1 MAWLEEGWY
10 AHWRQRFEVER
21 IVHRERTA
29 WQDLLIFESADLGRV
44 LVLDGIVQL
53 TERDEFIYHEMLGH
67 VPLVAHGQARD
78 VLIIGGGDGGT
89 LEEVLKHGGVAS
101 VTVVELD
108 PAVVSCCRAH
118 LPSVCRDAFEDPRA
132 RVLFADGVGFVASTD
147 QSYDVII
154 VDSTDEAGPG
164 EVLFG
169 EAFYADCRAR
179 LRPGGVLV
187 GQLGSCN
194 PFAELDLL
202 AQRQDRLAAAF
213 ADVGLYTATVPT
225 FIGGTYGFGF
235 ASDDP
240 AARRLTV
247 EQLAARGV
255 PAGLRHYTPAVHAAA
270 FVHPP
275 WLAGALAGVRSARSG
290 TERRDPLQGRTP
302 G

>member
-1 MAWLEEGWY
+1 MAWLEESCY
-10 AHWRQRFEVER
+10 AHWRQRFEVLR
-21 IVHRERTA
+21 IVHQERTA
-29 WQDLLIFESADLGRV
+29 WQDLLIFEAAGLGRV
-44 LVLDGIVQL
+44 LVLDGIIQL
-53 TERDEFIYHEMLGH
+53 TERDEFIYHEMLAH
-67 VPLVAHGQARD
+67 VPLVAHGQASD

-89 LEEVLKHGGVAS
+89 LEEVLKHPVAS

-108 PAVVSCCRAH
+108 PAVVTACRTH
-118 LPSVCRDAFEDPRA
+118 LPSVGQGAFDDPRA
-132 RVLFADGVGFVASTD
+132 KILLADGVRFVADTD
-147 QSYDVII
+147 QSFDVII

-169 EAFYADCRAR
+169 AAFYADCRTR
-179 LRPGGVLV
+179 LRQGGVLV

-194 PFAELDLL
+194 PFAGLDPL
-202 AQRQDRLAAAF
+202 APRLQRLAAAF

-240 AARRLTV
+240 APRRLGV
-247 EQLAARGV
+247 EQLAARGI
-255 PAGLRHYTPAVHAAA
+255 PAGLRHYTPEVHAAA

-275 WLAGALAGVRSARSG
+275 WLTDALMSAHPGRSA